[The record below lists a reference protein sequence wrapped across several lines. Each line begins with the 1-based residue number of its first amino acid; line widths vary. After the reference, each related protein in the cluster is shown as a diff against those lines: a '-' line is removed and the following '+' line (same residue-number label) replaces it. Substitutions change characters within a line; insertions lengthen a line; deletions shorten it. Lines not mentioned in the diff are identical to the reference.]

1 MDTTTPNN
9 LDRFLCAHA
18 TVGALYLAL
27 AFSPPDFDGSQ
38 APGVE
43 MDISI
48 GMHHVHVRNAWE
60 IGPHDIDSAAIHED
74 DDPIIP
80 ESVKD
85 APVLKLIHNRR
96 AS

>member
-1 MDTTTPNN
+1 
-9 LDRFLCAHA
+9 
-18 TVGALYLAL
+18 
-27 AFSPPDFDGSQ
+27 
-38 APGVE
+38 